1 MNTTIDEAS
10 LPEFLRVINT
20 GTVESGDF
28 ARMWNAILGLDYWQP
43 GINVLFDNRKLKVTG
58 NGYELTS
65 EAARFFIS
73 KINEIGS
80 GKIAILM
87 GRAENLQFG
96 QQFNY
101 EIGRTDQRVQYFF
114 NESDA
119 VGFVT
124 LDSSI

>member
-1 MNTTIDEAS
+1 MNTTIDES
-10 LPEFLRVINT
+10 RLPEFLRVVNT

-28 ARMWNAILGLDYWQP
+28 ARMWSVVLRLDYWQP
-43 GINVLFDNRKLKVTG
+43 GINVLFDNRRLKVTG
-58 NGYELTS
+58 NGYELTT

-73 KINEIGS
+73 KIQEIGN
-80 GKIAILM
+80 GKIAVLM
-87 GRAENLQFG
+87 GREENLQFG

-119 VGFVT
+119 IGFVT